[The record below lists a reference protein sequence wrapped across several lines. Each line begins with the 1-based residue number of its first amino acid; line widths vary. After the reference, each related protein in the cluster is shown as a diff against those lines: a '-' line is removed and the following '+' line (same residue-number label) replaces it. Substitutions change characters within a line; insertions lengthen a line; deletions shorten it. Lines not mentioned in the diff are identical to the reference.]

1 MVADNNVGQLIRRY
15 EMNKQEIID
24 YLKGQTEWSGNH
36 HYILVNKSELI
47 SMIEDL
53 DELEFKNYL
62 RDIKSQIDYLR
73 IQGPGKVKS
82 LRMLE
87 NMVDN
92 MLTGYWSSTS
102 IRTEKVKVPKCVG
115 ELLDYYRNSTDVDLL
130 ALLITFKDWYC
141 RKDKAGENENA
152 IDWLVKHPEKFMKA
166 WIDGYEV
173 DEERKYYIRLTIPN
187 SSVIGLY
194 LGFNKD
200 GKFDTSYGKP
210 HITWGWKC
218 RFTEKEIKAI
228 DERYWPFA
236 VPVEKV

>member
-1 MVADNNVGQLIRRY
+1 
-15 EMNKQEIID
+15 MNKQEIID

-102 IRTEKVKVPKCVG
+102 IRTEKVKVPAFVAEKMKRYKSALWMLSSEYFDTSSEVDSD
-115 ELLDYYRNSTDVDLL
+115 ELANWIDQNS
-130 ALLITFKDWYC
+130 
-141 RKDKAGENENA
+141 
-152 IDWLVKHPEKFMKA
+152 EKFFRA
-166 WIDGYEV
+166 WLDGYEV
-173 DEERKYYIRLTIPN
+173 EEEPKYYVELPFEEWDEDAAELKAK
-187 SSVIGLY
+187 SFY
-194 LGFNKD
+194 LGFD
-200 GKFDTSYGKP
+200 ITSDETRFMATKK
-210 HITWGWKC
+210 GWRDFKTKLDEETI
-218 RFTEKEIKAI
+218 RSI
-228 DERYWPFA
+228 DERFWPFA

>member
-1 MVADNNVGQLIRRY
+1 
-15 EMNKQEIID
+15 MNKQEIID

-152 IDWLVKHPEKFMKA
+152 IDWLVKHPEKYMRA
-166 WIDGYEV
+166 WLDGYEV
-173 DEERKYYIRLTIPN
+173 EEEPKWVVKVDDNAYFVDFFDSLTPHLVDGLGWEVMRLDDKSKADAVALI
-187 SSVIGLY
+187 IG
-194 LGFNKD
+194 
-200 GKFDTSYGKP
+200 GKA
-210 HITWGWKC
+210 
-218 RFTEKEIKAI
+218 EKA
-228 DERYWPFA
+228 
-236 VPVEKV
+236 